1 MLLDGER
8 KKYIMPNND
17 QSYLECRWEGDSTYA
32 YRLVLSTT
40 LQGKGFS
47 IYPDS
52 LRIVPSSSTISMIPV
67 KEKGKSFGQSAQ
79 TYTSYELFGKK
90 EKVVKQMFDIIY
102 KTKIDNDTVSF
113 YMIPSNYILYKN
125 DPVINDTIKITFQKT
140 E

>member
-67 KEKGKSFGQSAQ
+67 KKKGNHS
-79 TYTSYELFGKK
+79 
-90 EKVVKQMFDIIY
+90 
-102 KTKIDNDTVSF
+102 DNQLKL
-113 YMIPSNYILYKN
+113 IPAMNYLVRKR
-125 DPVINDTIKITFQKT
+125 KL
-140 E
+140 